1 MQALLKKQTE
11 VLTSL
16 EEKAKQDRIIQLAQ
30 LYENRRIDQDGDR
43 LENQM
48 KELNKNVK
56 SLNDKGSDNLNGN
69 VVKLFKEIQK
79 VAKPVAPSRSMTAEE
94 ASGITGKVGER
105 RQFNTLKPRV
115 ENFKEGVKDFFT
127 MRGFL
132 DKTGIVNRGSGGIV
146 SEYLDRGEA
155 KKKYV
160 DQRMKTKG
168 TTFGSRETF
177 ARQFDEQQRIQGDIS
192 KNEKEIK
199 SLRESGATDIG
210 LKRSGLLDK
219 RTQLAT
225 EMAKVD
231 PSLRPEGFD
240 PKTGKIKEKP
250 QSASEQKESAKI
262 LPFTGT
268 PSESAGALG
277 AASNEEAMLEQN
289 RMVAEQTGLLV
300 KIEENTRSLKGGLS
314 GGGGNQRPAVAA
326 AEEGGG
332 FGLGDML
339 GGAGKLG
346 RIAKTAGKGLMGGL
360 KTAGGFLMKR
370 AGPLAAIASVGAGAY
385 AGYKAFS
392 AAGDKQDAAKEEI
405 QQKLESG
412 EITQGEAAQLTK
424 KVDETATVE
433 KGGAVGKGAGMA
445 AGGAI
450 GALKGAAAGA
460 AIGSVVP
467 VVGTVIGGAIGAG
480 LGAVGGSWLGGK
492 GGEWVGEKAGQLTN
506 GVSNAYGSAK
516 EGISNAYGSVKEG
529 ASSLWENTRGKA
541 MGLWEGAK
549 GIAGEAGEGMLR
561 AKNKVSDV
569 AWMAKENTKNLVDA
583 NTGGALTKAGNA
595 ITGAKNKV
603 LGMFGMGDQT
613 VDNGD
618 GTKTTFKSDGSRV
631 IEGPSGT
638 KVLDKD
644 GKLVSE
650 KSPTFGGAST
660 ETRADGSKV
669 ESYDMGPMSL
679 KKETTAAGGQQTTS
693 SYDLGVTK
701 VAMRETLTPRQM
713 QERGIDAKM
722 AAGLP
727 SSIPVEG
734 GKAPEPV
741 AAAAPAGGRVS
752 KIAGESW
759 TPGQNLSEK
768 QLAVIEQGIAGGTN
782 YSFRVMEQYDKQKG
796 NSRAPVSGGAT
807 VSATEVPGM
816 GNNIAKQSGDNEQAK
831 LDSGKGGGMS
841 AVVAAPTINNNSTV
855 QNTPIKLPPRNTD
868 STVNKY
874 MQSRWAF

>member
-1 MQALLKKQTE
+1 MQALLKKQTDT
-11 VLTSL
+11 LASL
-16 EEKAKQDRIIQLAQ
+16 EDKAKQDRIIQLAQ
-30 LYENRRIDQDGDR
+30 LYENRRIDDDGDR
-43 LENQM
+43 MEEQLKQ
-48 KELNKNVK
+48 LNKNIEK
-56 SLNDKGSDNLNGN
+56 INEKTGDGLNSN
-69 VVKLFKEIQK
+69 VIKLFKEVQK
-79 VAKPVAPSRSMTAEE
+79 ASKPASSSRALNKQEVE
-94 ASGITGKVGER
+94 GITGKVGER

-132 DKTGIVNRGSGGIV
+132 DKTGIAKRGSGGIV
-146 SEYLDRGEA
+146 SEYLDRAEA
-155 KKKYV
+155 KKNYV

-168 TTFGSRETF
+168 TTFGSKETF
-177 ARQFDEQQRIQGDIS
+177 ARQFDEQQRIQGDIN

-199 SLRESGATDIG
+199 RLRENGATDIG

-219 RTQLAT
+219 RDQLAADI
-225 EMAKVD
+225 AKVD

-240 PKTGKIKEKP
+240 PKTGKVKEPVKGG
-250 QSASEQKESAKI
+250 ADVI
-262 LPFTGT
+262 PFTGVG
-268 PSESAGALG
+268 SDSAGVLG
-277 AASNEEAMLEQN
+277 AASSEEAMLEQN

-300 KIEENTRSLKGGLS
+300 KIEENTRGLRATGGGSAPAES
-314 GGGGNQRPAVAA
+314 GGASD
-326 AEEGGG
+326 GGG
-332 FGLGDML
+332 FGISDML

-346 RIAKTAGKGLMGGL
+346 KIARTAGRGLMGGL

-370 AGPLAAIASVGAGAY
+370 AGPLAALASVGAGAY
-385 AGYKAFS
+385 AGYKGFT
-392 AAGDKQDAAKEEI
+392 AAGDKQDAAKAEI
-405 QQKLESG
+405 EQKLESG
-412 EITQGEAAQLTK
+412 EISKEEAAQLTK

-433 KGGAVGKGAGMA
+433 KGGAIGKGVGMA
-445 AGGAI
+445 GGGAL

-516 EGISNAYGSVKEG
+516 EGISSAWDSTKKG

-541 MGLWEGAK
+541 ASLWEGAK
-549 GIAGEAGEGMLR
+549 GIAGDAGEGLLR

-569 AWMAKENTKNLVDA
+569 GWMAKENAKNLIDA
-583 NTGGALTKAGNA
+583 NTGGAITKAGNA
-595 ITGAKNKV
+595 ISGAKNAV

-618 GTKTTFKSDGSRV
+618 GTRTTFKSDGTRV
-631 IEGPSGT
+631 IEGPGGT
-638 KVLDKD
+638 KTLDKD
-644 GKLVSE
+644 GKLISE

-727 SSIPVEG
+727 NKIPVEG
-734 GKAPEPV
+734 GTAPVPV
-741 AAAAPAGGRVS
+741 AATAAPASGGRVS
-752 KIAGESW
+752 KIAGEEW
-759 TPGQNLSEK
+759 APGKELSAK

-796 NSRAPVSGGAT
+796 NARAPVTGGAT
-807 VSATEVPGM
+807 VSAPDVPGM
-816 GNNIAKQSGDNEQAK
+816 GNTIAKQSGDNEQAK
-831 LDSGKGGGMS
+831 LDSGKGSGGT
-841 AVVAAPTINNNSTV
+841 AVVSAPTINNNSTV
-855 QNTPIKLPPRNTD
+855 QNTPVKLPPRNTD